1 MVQSCVLLQDPIDS
15 SPAVLVKKYDI
26 TAQKDLEL
34 KLSIQQQKLQR

>member
-1 MVQSCVLLQDPIDS
+1 MWLSVLLQDPINA

-34 KLSIQQQKLQR
+34 KLSIQQQELQR